1 MGRNDFR
8 AEGNI
13 DDAMNMLL
21 RRLFNAV
28 RGEELMKTREKE
40 DDPVGREFID
50 GCRISAYVLI
60 HSTYTVKREDVR
72 DLVKRLLQSHMYSLT
87 GLQTPRVPQTA

>member
-21 RRLFNAV
+21 RCLFNAV
-28 RGEELMKTREKE
+28 REEELMKTREKE

-50 GCRISAYVLI
+50 G
-60 HSTYTVKREDVR
+60 
-72 DLVKRLLQSHMYSLT
+72 
-87 GLQTPRVPQTA
+87 

>member
-40 DDPVGREFID
+40 DDLVDREFID
-50 GCRISAYVLI
+50 DCRISAYVLI
-60 HSTYTVKREDVR
+60 HSTYTVRREDLDRWQSVFER
-72 DLVKRLLQSHMYSLT
+72 RLHS
-87 GLQTPRVPQTA
+87 